1 MKIGLIGFPKSGK
14 TTIYNALTGNT
25 GATDKYIQ
33 AHHEAH
39 VGVVQVLDERVTRL
53 SEIYKPKKTIYAHLE
68 YYDFPA
74 LFAEHNEDININT
87 LLSEIKTMEGFALV
101 LRCFGDN
108 ELNELYGQENPL
120 SDVQRFEEEMILQD
134 MVIAEKR
141 LEKIELSYKRG
152 IKTPALQFEEKI
164 LHHLIKGL
172 QDGLPIRKIELAPDE
187 EKAVR
192 GFQFMSQKP
201 LLALLNCSE
210 DNFQKVDDILSELKA
225 KGYLASAIAGKFE
238 EELSSMESE
247 DAAVFM
253 EDMGITESA
262 KDKLTHLCYELMGY
276 LSFFTVG
283 EDEVR
288 AWTIE
293 KGDNAV
299 TAAGKI
305 HSDLARGFIRA
316 ECFQYNDLIAHGS
329 EKVLK
334 EKGLFKLEGK
344 EYIVKDG
351 DILSI
356 RFNV

>member
-1 MKIGLIGFPKSGK
+1 MKIGLIGLPKSGK
-14 TTIYNALTGNT
+14 TTIFNALTGNS

-39 VGVVQVLDERVTRL
+39 IGVVEVLDERVTRL

-74 LFAEHNEDININT
+74 LFGTQSEESNT
-87 LLSEIKTMEGFALV
+87 AALLSEIKTMEGFALV
-101 LRCFGDN
+101 LRSFTDA
-108 ELNELYGQENPL
+108 ELDELYGK
-120 SDVQRFEEEMILQD
+120 SDPITELRKFEDELLLQD
-134 MVIAEKR
+134 QVIAEKR

-152 IKTPALQFEEKI
+152 IKTPALQLEEKA
-164 LHHLIKGL
+164 LHHIIKNL
-172 QDGLPIRKIELAPDE
+172 QEGIPIRNMEISSEE

-201 LLALLNCSE
+201 LLLLLNCSE
-210 DNFQKVDDILSELKA
+210 DNFHAWGETLTGLKQQ
-225 KGYLASAIAGKFE
+225 GYLAEAVPGRFE
-238 EELSSMESE
+238 EELSKMEAE

-253 EDMGITESA
+253 EDMGISESVR
-262 KDKLTHLCYELMGY
+262 DRLTHLCYELMGY

-329 EKVLK
+329 EKALR

-344 EYIVKDG
+344 EYIVRDG

>member
-1 MKIGLIGFPKSGK
+1 MKFGLLGFPKAGK

-39 VGVVQVLDERVTRL
+39 VGVVEVPDPRVTRL

-68 YYDFPA
+68 YHDYPA
-74 LFAEHNEDININT
+74 LFGAPAEETNAST
-87 LLSEIKTMEGFALV
+87 LFSDAKAMDGFALV
-101 LRCFGDN
+101 LRAFSDPEMDALHGPP
-108 ELNELYGQENPL
+108 QPL
-120 SDVQRFEEEMILQD
+120 ADLQRFEEEMLLQD
-134 MVIAEKR
+134 LVVAEKR

-152 IKTPALQFEEKI
+152 IKTPALQTEEKA
-164 LHHLIKGL
+164 LHHIIKAL
-172 QDGLPIRKIELAPDE
+172 QDGTPIRRLELGSDE

-201 LLALLNCSE
+201 VLVLLNCSE
-210 DNFQKVDDILSELKA
+210 DDFHKLDETVAGLQA
-225 KGYLASAIAGKFE
+225 QGYLAEAIAGRFE
-238 EELSSMESE
+238 EELSRLEAE
-247 DAAVFM
+247 DAAAFM
-253 EDMGITESA
+253 EDMGLSESVRNR
-262 KDKLTHLCYELMGY
+262 LNHLCYLLMGY

-288 AWTIE
+288 AWTIQQ
-293 KGDNAV
+293 GDNAV

-316 ECFQYNDLIAHGS
+316 ECFQYADLIAHGS
-329 EKVLK
+329 EKALR

-344 EYIVKDG
+344 DYIVRDG

>member
-1 MKIGLIGFPKSGK
+1 ML
-14 TTIYNALTGNT
+14 
-25 GATDKYIQ
+25 
-33 AHHEAH
+33 
-39 VGVVQVLDERVTRL
+39 
-53 SEIYKPKKTIYAHLE
+53 
-68 YYDFPA
+68 
-74 LFAEHNEDININT
+74 
-87 LLSEIKTMEGFALV
+87 
-101 LRCFGDN
+101 
-108 ELNELYGQENPL
+108 
-120 SDVQRFEEEMILQD
+120 LQD

-141 LEKIELSYKRG
+141 IEKIELSYKRG
-152 IKTPALQFEEKI
+152 IKTPALQLEEKA
-164 LHHLIKGL
+164 LHHIVKAL
-172 QDGLPIRKIELAPDE
+172 QDGTPIRNLELGSDE

-201 LLALLNCSE
+201 ILVLLNCSE
-210 DNFQKVDDILSELKA
+210 GNYREQSGLISQFKD
-225 KGYLASAIAGKFE
+225 KGYLAEAIAGRFE
-238 EELSSMESE
+238 EELSGMEAE
-247 DAAVFM
+247 DAKAFM
-253 EDMGITESA
+253 EDMGISESVR
-262 KDKLTHLCYELMGY
+262 DRLTHLCYELMGY

-288 AWTIE
+288 AWTIQ

-316 ECFQYNDLIAHGS
+316 ECFQYNDLITHGS

-344 EYIVKDG
+344 EYLVRDG

>member
-1 MKIGLIGFPKSGK
+1 MKIGLIGFPKTGK

-25 GATDKYIQ
+25 GSTDKYIQ

-39 VGVVQVLDERVTRL
+39 IGVVQVLDERVTRL
-53 SEIYKPKKTIYAHLE
+53 SGIYKPKKTIYAHLE

-74 LFAEHNEDININT
+74 LFANHNEDLNVNT
-87 LLSEIKTMEGFALV
+87 LLSEVKTMEGFALI
-101 LRCFGDN
+101 LRSFNDS
-108 ELNELYGQENPL
+108 ELDELYGKADPL
-120 SDVQRFEEEMILQD
+120 RDIQRFEEEMLLQD

-152 IKTPALQFEEKI
+152 IKTPALQLEEKA
-164 LHHLIKGL
+164 LHHIIKAL
-172 QDGLPIRKIELAPDE
+172 QDGTPIRRLELGTDE

-201 LLALLNCSE
+201 VLVLLNCSE
-210 DNFQKVDDILSELKA
+210 DNFHALDDILSQFKI
-225 KGYLASAIAGKFE
+225 KGYLAEAIAGKFE
-238 EELSSMESE
+238 EELSGMEKE
-247 DAAVFM
+247 DAAAFM
-253 EDMGITESA
+253 EDMGIKESVR
-262 KDKLTHLCYELMGY
+262 DRLTHLCYELMGY

-316 ECFQYNDLIAHGS
+316 ECFQYNDLVAHGS

-344 EYIVKDG
+344 EYIVRDG

>member
-1 MKIGLIGFPKSGK
+1 MNIGLIGYPKSGK

-39 VGVVQVLDERVTRL
+39 VGVVMVLDDRVTKL
-53 SEIYKPKKTIYAHLE
+53 SEMYKPKKTIYAHLE
-68 YYDFPA
+68 YHDFPA
-74 LFAEHNEDININT
+74 LFTEHKEDINMNT
-87 LLSEIKTMEGFALV
+87 LLSEIKTMEGFV
-101 LRCFGDN
+101 IILRSFPDD
-108 ELNELYGQENPL
+108 ELDELYGK
-120 SDVQRFEEEMILQD
+120 SDPVRDIQKFEDEMLLID

-152 IKTPALQFEEKI
+152 IKTPALQLEEKA
-164 LHHLIKGL
+164 LHHVIESLHE
-172 QDGLPIRKIELAPDE
+172 GLPIRKIELGSDE
-187 EKAVR
+187 EKAIR
-192 GFQFMSQKP
+192 GFQFMTQKP
-201 LLALLNCSE
+201 VLALLNCSE
-210 DNFQKVDDILSELKA
+210 DNFSQVDEILVKLKEM
-225 KGYLASAIAGKFE
+225 GYLTAAIAGKFE
-238 EELSSMESE
+238 EELSRMEAA
-247 DAAVFM
+247 DAADFM
-253 EDMGITESA
+253 ADMGIKESVR
-262 KDKLTHLCYELMGY
+262 DRLTHLCFELMGY
-276 LSFFTVG
+276 INFFTVG

-316 ECFQYNDLIAHGS
+316 ECFQYGDLVEHGS

-344 EYIVKDG
+344 EYIVRDG

>member
-1 MKIGLIGFPKSGK
+1 MKIGLIGFPKGGK
-14 TTIYNALTGNT
+14 TTIYNALTGNS

-39 VGVVQVLDERVTRL
+39 IGVVQVLDERVTRL
-53 SEIYKPKKTIYAHLE
+53 SEMYKPKKTIYAHLE

-74 LFAEHNEDININT
+74 LFAEHNEDLNANV
-87 LLSEIKTMEGFALV
+87 LLSDIKTMEGFALI
-101 LRCFGDN
+101 LRCFTDN
-108 ELNELYGQENPL
+108 ELDELHGKAEPL
-120 SDVQRFEEEMILQD
+120 KDIHRFEEEMLLQD

-141 LEKIELSYKRG
+141 IEKIELSYKRG
-152 IKTPALQFEEKI
+152 IKTPALQLEEKA
-164 LHHLIKGL
+164 LHHIIKAL
-172 QDGLPIRKIELAPDE
+172 QEGTPIRKLELGSDE

-201 LLALLNCSE
+201 MLVLLNCSE
-210 DNFQKVDDILSELKA
+210 DNFQDVDDILSQLKA
-225 KGYLASAIAGKFE
+225 LGYLAEAIAGRFE
-238 EELSSMESE
+238 EELSGMEAA

-253 EDMGITESA
+253 EDMGIKESVR
-262 KDKLTHLCYELMGY
+262 DRLTHLCYELMGY

-288 AWTIE
+288 AWTIQ

-316 ECFQYNDLIAHGS
+316 ECFRYNDLIAHGS

-351 DILSI
+351 DIISI

>member
-1 MKIGLIGFPKSGK
+1 MKIGLIGFPKTGK
-14 TTIYNALTGNT
+14 TTIYNALTGNS

-39 VGVVQVLDERVTRL
+39 IGVVQVLDERVTKL
-53 SEIYKPKKTIYAHLE
+53 SEIYKPRKTIYAQLE

-74 LFAEHNEDININT
+74 LFAEHNEDINLST
-87 LLSEIKTMEGFALV
+87 LISEVKTMDGFAVILK
-101 LRCFGDN
+101 CFPDD
-108 ELNELYGQENPL
+108 ELDELYGIANPL
-120 SDVQRFEEEMILQD
+120 KDIARFEEELLLQD

-152 IKTPALQFEEKI
+152 IKTPVLQLEEKA
-164 LHHLIKGL
+164 LHHIIKAL
-172 QDGLPIRKIELAPDE
+172 QDGQPVRKLELGTDE

-201 LLALLNCSE
+201 VLALLNCSE
-210 DNFQKVDDILSELKA
+210 DNFHQVDDILAQVKA
-225 KGYLASAIAGKFE
+225 QGYLTETIAGKFE
-238 EELSSMESE
+238 EELSGMEAD

-253 EDMGITESA
+253 EDIGIKESVR
-262 KDKLTHLCYELMGY
+262 DRLTHLCYELMGY

-288 AWTIE
+288 AWTIQ

-316 ECFQYNDLIAHGS
+316 ECFQYNDLIKHGS

>member
-1 MKIGLIGFPKSGK
+1 MKIGLIGFPKGGK
-14 TTIYNALTGNT
+14 TTIFNALTGNT

-39 VGVVQVLDERVTRL
+39 IGVVLVLDERVTKL

-101 LRCFGDN
+101 LRCFNDS
-108 ELNELYGQENPL
+108 ELDELHGKENPL
-120 SDVQRFEEEMILQD
+120 NDVNRFEEEMILLD

-152 IKTPALQFEEKI
+152 IKTPALQFEERI
-164 LHHLIKGL
+164 LHHIIKGL
-172 QDGLPIRKIELAPDE
+172 QDGLPIRKMELAPDE

-210 DNFQKVDDILSELKA
+210 DNYHQVDDILAQLKT
-225 KGYLASAIAGKFE
+225 KGYLAEAIAGKFE
-238 EELSSMESE
+238 EELSRMETE
-247 DAAVFM
+247 EAAVFL
-253 EDMGITESA
+253 EDMGIKESVR
-262 KDKLTHLCYELMGY
+262 DRLTHLCYELMGY

-316 ECFQYNDLIAHGS
+316 ECFQYDDLIAHGS
-329 EKVLK
+329 EKTLK

>member
-1 MKIGLIGFPKSGK
+1 MKIGIIGLPKSGK
-14 TTIYNALTGNT
+14 TTIYNALTGNS

-39 VGVVQVLDERVTRL
+39 VGVVEVLDERVTRL
-53 SEIYKPKKTIYAHLE
+53 SEMYKPKKTIYAHLE
-68 YYDFPA
+68 YSDFPA
-74 LFAEHNEDININT
+74 LFAVHSTEDSTNT
-87 LLSEIKTMEGFALV
+87 ILSEAKTMEGFVLV
-101 LRCFGDN
+101 LRCFEDSEMD
-108 ELNELYGQENPL
+108 ELFGKADPL
-120 SDVQRFEEEMILQD
+120 ADLRRFEDEMLLQD

-152 IKTPALQFEEKI
+152 IKTPALQLEEKA
-164 LHHLIKGL
+164 LHHIIKAL
-172 QDGLPIRKIELAPDE
+172 QEGTPIRRIELSSDE

-201 LLALLNCSE
+201 VLTLLNCSE
-210 DNFQKVDDILSELKA
+210 DNFQGVDNILSELRNQ
-225 KGYLASAIAGKFE
+225 GYLAEAIPGRFE
-238 EELSSMESE
+238 EELSRMEPA
-247 DAAVFM
+247 DAVAFM
-253 EDMGITESA
+253 EDMGIRESVR
-262 KDKLTHLCYELMGY
+262 DRLTHLCYELMGY

-288 AWTIE
+288 AWTII

-316 ECFQYNDLIAHGS
+316 ECFNYTDLIAHGS
-329 EKVLK
+329 EKALR